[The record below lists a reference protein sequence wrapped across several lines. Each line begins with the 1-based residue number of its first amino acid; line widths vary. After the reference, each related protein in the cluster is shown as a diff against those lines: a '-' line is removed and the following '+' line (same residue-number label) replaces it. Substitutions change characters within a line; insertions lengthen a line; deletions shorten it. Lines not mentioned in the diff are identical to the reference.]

1 MKKSL
6 FSLFA
11 LLLALAGCVRQKNV
25 APFTDA
31 CWIGK
36 PIADSA
42 FYDAD
47 GHSQVPALCLQREF
61 LLEKPV
67 TDAQLYVS
75 SMGWNEVYINGER
88 VGDNVFGNL
97 PTEYDHTIYYLTYN
111 VASLLQE
118 GDNIIS
124 ISLAPG
130 YAVGMQKGMALFGAP
145 RVIADLRMYS
155 RWNGQRIVTDSTW
168 IMTDKG
174 PITRSDLYDG
184 ETYDARLEYTPDWE
198 QAQVLPAPEGRLL
211 PQPSPSMAVM
221 DTIVPLSVQPVVR
234 TEKKKQ
240 IETGHFLVDM
250 GQNMV
255 GWFSLKAKGKAGQP
269 VVMRFAE
276 TLQADGITIYTDNLR
291 DARCTNTYI
300 PAEDGEFTY
309 CPSTVYQGFRYV
321 DVKGLEEMPALGD
334 MTGLVIYDRMAS
346 TSSFECSDSLLN
358 RLHEAAYNGIRG
370 NYHGMP
376 TDCPQRDERLGWLGD
391 RFTGAYGESYLFDN
405 RDLYLKWLQDIED
418 TQDSAGQVAHI
429 APQYWLRLRSANVTW
444 CGTYI
449 SIAYMLLQRYGDEQ
463 GFRLH
468 YDSMRRWVQ
477 FIVNNA
483 MEDNIVVKDTYGDWC
498 MPPESQELI
507 HSKDPSRITEKAVLS
522 TTVFYQLLGYMQE
535 FARRMGKTAD
545 EQEYATLA
553 ETMKQAY
560 NERFFN
566 PVTAQYS
573 NNTVTAN
580 ILSLALGLVPEGQE
594 QRVMENIVN
603 VTVKRFDS
611 HVSVGV
617 LGIQHLMRTL
627 TRMGHP
633 ELAYRIATNTS
644 YPSWGYMLEHGAT
657 TIWELWNG
665 DTANPAM
672 NSGNHVMLLGDV
684 LLWMY
689 EDLAGIRPACDVLPD
704 APDAYAQLYMRPY
717 FAPELSFVKASYY
730 SVNGLICSE
739 WQRQDDGT
747 IRWNVTLPKGVS
759 ALVQL
764 SGQPQ
769 QTFKESFV
777 CTVNP

>member
-6 FSLFA
+6 CSLIILLSA
-11 LLLALAGCVRQKNV
+11 LTGCVKQKTV

-31 CWIGK
+31 SWIGK
-36 PIADSA
+36 PIADTA
-42 FYDAD
+42 YYDAD
-47 GHSQVPALCLQREF
+47 GHSQVPALYLQREF
-61 LLEKPV
+61 VQENPV
-67 TDAQLYVS
+67 KEAKLHIS

-97 PTEYDHTIYYLTYN
+97 PTEYDHTIYYLTYD
-111 VASLLQE
+111 VTPFLQE
-118 GDNIIS
+118 GENIIS
-124 ISLAPG
+124 ITLTAG
-130 YAVGMQKGMALFGAP
+130 YAVGMQKRMAVFGAP
-145 RVIADLRMYS
+145 RAIAVLEMQGGQ
-155 RWNGQRIVTDSTW
+155 NVQRIVTDKEW

-174 PITRSDLYDG
+174 PVTRSDLYDG

-198 QAQVLPAPEGRLL
+198 QAQVLHAPEGRLL

-221 DTIVPLSVQPVVR
+221 DTITPVSVKPVVL
-234 TEKKKQ
+234 TEKR

-255 GWFSLKAKGKAGQP
+255 GWFSLKAKGKEGKP

-276 TLQADGITIYTDNLR
+276 TLQADGMTIYTDNLR
-291 DARCTNTYI
+291 EARCTNTYI
-300 PAEDGEFTY
+300 PAEDGDFTY
-309 CPSTVYQGFRYV
+309 CPSSVYQGFRYV
-321 DVKGLEEMPALGD
+321 DIEGLDEMPALDD
-334 MTGLVIYDRMAS
+334 MRGLVIYDRMAS
-346 TSSFECSDSLLN
+346 TSSFECSDTLLN

-418 TQDSAGQVAHI
+418 TQDSKGQVAHI
-429 APQYWLRLRSANVTW
+429 APQYWIGLRSTNVTW

-468 YDSMRRWVQ
+468 YDSMRRWVK
-477 FIVNNA
+477 FIVKDA
-483 MEDNIVVKDTYGDWC
+483 MENNIVVKDTYGDWC

-507 HSKDPSRITEKAVLS
+507 HSKDSTRITDKAVLS

-535 FARRMGKTAD
+535 FARRMGKSAD
-545 EQEYATLA
+545 EKEYATLA
-553 ETMKQAY
+553 QKIRQAY
-560 NERFFN
+560 NERYFN
-566 PVTAQYS
+566 PETAQYS

-594 QRVMENIVN
+594 QRVMDNIVD
-603 VTVKRFDS
+603 VTVNRFDS

-689 EDLAGIRPACDVLPD
+689 EDLAGIRPACDALTD
-704 APDAYAQLYMRPY
+704 APDAYAQLYMQPY
-717 FAPELSFVKASYY
+717 FAPDLNYVKASYY
-730 SVNGLICSE
+730 SVNGLIRSE
-739 WQRQDDGT
+739 WERQPDGI
-747 IRWNVTLPKGVS
+747 IRWSVTLPEGVS
-759 ALVQL
+759 AIVRLP
-764 SGQPQ
+764 GQSQ

-777 CTVNP
+777 CTVNK

>member
-1 MKKSL
+1 MKKIFLPL
-6 FSLFA
+6 FT
-11 LLLALAGCVRQKNV
+11 LLLLMTACGKKQP
-25 APFTDA
+25 APFIGA
-31 CWIGK
+31 EWIGK
-36 PIADSA
+36 PIADTA

-47 GHSQVPALCLQREF
+47 GHSQVPALF
-61 LLEKPV
+61 LHNDITLEKPV
-67 TDAQLYVS
+67 KNARLYIS
-75 SMGWNEVYINGER
+75 AMGWYEVYINGER
-88 VGDNVFGNL
+88 VGDDVFGNL
-97 PTEYDHTIYYLTYN
+97 PTEYDHTIYYLTYD
-111 VASLLQE
+111 VTQMLEE
-118 GDNIIS
+118 GENTIAIM
-124 ISLAPG
+124 LTPG

-145 RVIADLRMYS
+145 RVIADLQMQTG
-155 RWNGQRIVTDSTW
+155 WNKWQHLLTDTTW
-168 IMTDKG
+168 LMTDTG
-174 PITRSDLYDG
+174 PVTRSDLYDG
-184 ETYDARLEYTPDWE
+184 ETYDARLEYAPDRE
-198 QAQVLPAPEGRLL
+198 QAQILPAPGGNLL

-221 DTIVPLSVQPVVR
+221 DTIVPLSVKPVIR
-234 TEKKKQ
+234 IEKKKQ
-240 IETGHFLVDM
+240 IDTGHFLVDM

-255 GWFSLKAKGKAGQP
+255 GWFSLTAKGKEGRP
-269 VVMRFAE
+269 VIMRFAE
-276 TLQADGITIYTDNLR
+276 TLQADSMTIYTDNLR

-321 DVKGLEEMPALGD
+321 DIEGLEEAPSLGD
-334 MTGLVIYDRMAS
+334 MKGLVIYDRMAS
-346 TSSFECSDSLLN
+346 TSSFECSNDILN
-358 RLHEAAYNGIRG
+358 RLHRAAYNGIRG

-405 RDLYLKWLQDIED
+405 RALYLKWLQDIED
-418 TQDSAGQVAHI
+418 TQDSLGQVAHI

-468 YDSMRRWVQ
+468 YDSMCRWVQ
-477 FIVNNA
+477 FIVKNA
-483 MEDNIVVKDTYGDWC
+483 MEDGLVVKDTYGDWC

-507 HSKDPSRITEKAVLS
+507 HSKDSSRITEKAVLS

-545 EQEYATLA
+545 GQEYAALA
-553 ETMKQAY
+553 ESLKQAY
-560 NERFFN
+560 NARYFN
-566 PVTAQYS
+566 RETAQYS

-594 QRVMENIVN
+594 QRVMDNIVD
-603 VTVKRFDS
+603 VTVNRFDS

-689 EDLAGIRPACDVLPD
+689 EDLAGIRPACDALPD
-704 APDAYAQLYMRPY
+704 APEAYKQLYMQPY
-717 FAPELSFVKASYY
+717 FAPGLEYVKASYQ
-730 SVNGLICSE
+730 SVNGLIRSE
-739 WQRQDDGT
+739 WERLDGGI
-747 IRWNVTLPKGVS
+747 IRWSVTLPEGVS
-759 ALVQL
+759 AIVRLP
-764 SGQPQ
+764 GQAQ
-769 QTFKESFV
+769 QKFDESFS
-777 CTVNP
+777 CTIDQ

>member
-1 MKKSL
+1 MKKIIIP
-6 FSLFA
+6 
-11 LLLALAGCVRQKNV
+11 LLPLIFLASCSQSPD
-25 APFTDA
+25 APFTGA
-31 CWIGK
+31 QWIGK
-36 PIADSA
+36 TIADTA
-42 FYDAD
+42 FYDEE
-47 GHSQVPALCLQREF
+47 GHSQVPALCLNNEF

-67 TDAQLYVS
+67 KNARLYIS
-75 SMGWNEVYINGER
+75 AMGWYEVFINGER
-88 VGDNVFGNL
+88 VGDDVFGNL
-97 PTEYDHTIYYLTYN
+97 PTEYDHTIYYLSYDVT
-111 VASLLQE
+111 SLLEE
-118 GDNIIS
+118 GGNTIGIM
-124 ISLAPG
+124 LTPG

-145 RVIADLRMYS
+145 RVIADLQIQTG
-155 RWNGQRIVTDSTW
+155 WNKWQRILTDTTW

-174 PITRSDLYDG
+174 PVTRSDLYDG
-184 ETYDARLEYTPDWE
+184 ETYDARLDFTPYYE
-198 QAQVLPAPEGRLL
+198 QAQVLPAPGGKLL
-211 PQPSPSMAVM
+211 PQPAPSMAVM
-221 DTIVPLSVQPVVR
+221 DTIAPLSVKPVIK
-234 TEKKKQ
+234 TENKKT
-240 IETGHFLVDM
+240 IETGHWLVDM

-255 GWFSLKAKGKAGQP
+255 GWFSLTAKGKEGQP
-269 VVMRFAE
+269 VIMRFAE
-276 TLQADGITIYTDNLR
+276 TLQADSMTIYTDNLR

-321 DVKGLEEMPALGD
+321 DIEGLEEAPSLSD
-334 MTGLVIYDRMAS
+334 MKGLVIYDRMTS
-346 TSSFECSDSLLN
+346 TSSFECSNDILN
-358 RLHEAAYNGIRG
+358 RLHRAAYNGIRG

-405 RDLYLKWLQDIED
+405 HEFYLKWLQDIED
-418 TQDSAGQVAHI
+418 TQDSLGQVAHI

-483 MEDNIVVKDTYGDWC
+483 MEDGLVVKDTYGDWC

-545 EQEYATLA
+545 QQEYAALA
-553 ETMKQAY
+553 ESLRQAY
-560 NERFFN
+560 NARYFN
-566 PVTAQYS
+566 PETAQYS

-594 QRVMENIVN
+594 QRVMDNIVD
-603 VTVKRFDS
+603 VTVNRFDS

-689 EDLAGIRPACDVLPD
+689 EDLAGIRPACDALPD
-704 APDAYAQLYMRPY
+704 APDAYRQLYMQPY
-717 FAPELSFVKASYY
+717 FAPGLDYVKASYQ
-730 SVNGLICSE
+730 SPNGLIVSE
-739 WQRQDDGT
+739 WKRQEGN
-747 IRWNVTLPKGVS
+747 IIHWSVTLPKGVS
-759 ALVQL
+759 AIVQL
-764 SGQPQ
+764 PNQTQ
-769 QTFKESFV
+769 QTFNESFV
-777 CTVNP
+777 CTIDQ

>member
-1 MKKSL
+1 MKKTL
-6 FSLFA
+6 FFLFVFLSA
-11 LLLALAGCVRQKNV
+11 LTGCGRKAAVV
-25 APFTDA
+25 PFADA
-31 CWIGK
+31 EWIGK
-36 PIADSA
+36 SIPDSA
-42 FYDAD
+42 LYDSD
-47 GHSQVPALCLQREF
+47 GHSQVPALYLQREF
-61 LLEKPV
+61 VIDKAVKE
-67 TDAQLYVS
+67 AQLYIS
-75 SMGWNEVYINGER
+75 AMGWSEVYINGEK
-88 VGDNVFGNL
+88 VGSDVFGNL
-97 PTEYDHTIYYLTYN
+97 PTEYDHTIYYLSYD
-111 VASLLQE
+111 VAPYLAE
-118 GDNIIS
+118 GENIIS
-124 ISLAPG
+124 VMLTSG
-130 YAVGMQKGMALFGAP
+130 YAVGRQKGMALFGAP
-145 RVIADLRMYS
+145 RMAADLRIQS
-155 RWNGQRIVTDSTW
+155 QWSGQRIATDTTW
-168 IMTDKG
+168 IMTDQG

-184 ETYDARLEYTPDWE
+184 ETYDARLEYAAEWQ
-198 QAQVLPAPEGRLL
+198 QAQVLPAPAGNLL
-211 PQPSPSMAVM
+211 LQPAPSMAVM
-221 DTIVPLSVQPVVR
+221 DTVRPLSVRQVMR
-234 TEKKKQ
+234 KEKNKQ
-240 IETGHFLVDM
+240 VETGHYLVDM

-255 GWFSLKAKGKAGQP
+255 GWFALTAKGKAGQP

-276 TLQADGITIYTDNLR
+276 TLQADSMTIYTDNLR

-309 CPSTVYQGFRYV
+309 CPTTVYQGFRYV
-321 DVKGLEEMPALGD
+321 DIEGLDGMPERNN
-334 MTGLVIYDRMAS
+334 MVGLVIYDRMAS
-346 TSSFECSDSLLN
+346 TSSFECSNPILN
-358 RLHEAAYNGIRG
+358 RLHQAAYNGIRG

-418 TQDSAGQVAHI
+418 TQDSTGQVAHI

-449 SIAYMLLQRYGDEQ
+449 SIAYMLMQRYGDER

-477 FIVNNA
+477 FIVNTA
-483 MEDNIVVKDTYGDWC
+483 MEDHIVVKDTYGDWC

-535 FARRMGKTAD
+535 FAHRMGKTED
-545 EQEYATLA
+545 EQEYAALA
-553 ETMKQAY
+553 ATIKDAY
-560 NERFFN
+560 NARYFN
-566 PVTAQYS
+566 AETAQYS

-594 QRVMENIVN
+594 ERVMANIVD
-603 VTVKRFDS
+603 VTVNRFNS

-633 ELAYRIATNTS
+633 DLAYKIATNTT
-644 YPSWGYMLEHGAT
+644 YPSWGYMLNHGAT

-689 EDLAGIRPACDVLPD
+689 EDLAGIRPACD
-704 APDAYAQLYMRPY
+704 AYKQLYMQPC
-717 FAPELSFVKASYY
+717 FVPELNYVKASYC
-730 SVNGLICSE
+730 SINGLIRSE
-739 WQRQDDGT
+739 WERQDDNT
-747 IRWNVTLPKGVS
+747 IRWSVTLPEGVT
-759 ALVQL
+759 AIVQL
-764 SGQPQ
+764 PGQSRQ
-769 QTFKESFV
+769 SFSESFT

>member
-1 MKKSL
+1 MKHP
-6 FSLFA
+6 FT
-11 LLLALAGCVRQKNV
+11 LLVLSVLLAGCVNKNQT
-25 APFTDA
+25 APLTDA
-31 CWIGK
+31 GWIGK

-42 FYDAD
+42 FYDEE
-47 GHSQVPALCLQREF
+47 GHSQIPALYLQREF
-61 LLEKPV
+61 LLERSVKS
-67 TDAQLYVS
+67 AQLYIS
-75 SMGWNEVYINGER
+75 AMGWSEVYINGER

-97 PTEYDHTIYYLTYN
+97 PTEYDHTIYYLTYDVAPYLVKGEN
-111 VASLLQE
+111 V
-118 GDNIIS
+118 IS
-124 ISLAPG
+124 IILTAG

-145 RVIADLRMYS
+145 RMAADLRIQS
-155 RWNGQRIVTDSTW
+155 TWSEQRILTDTAW
-168 IMTDKG
+168 IMTDQG

-184 ETYDARLEYTPDWE
+184 EVYDARLEYSAEWQ
-198 QAQVLPAPEGRLL
+198 QAQVLPAPGGNLL

-221 DTIVPLSVQPVVR
+221 DTVQPVTVKPVVR
-234 TEKKKQ
+234 TEKKKL
-240 IETGHFLVDM
+240 IPTGRWLVDM

-255 GWFSLKAKGKAGQP
+255 GWFKLTGKGKAGQP

-276 TLQADGITIYTDNLR
+276 TLQADSMTIYTDNLR
-291 DARCTNTYI
+291 DARCTNIYI
-300 PAEDGEFTY
+300 PAEDGVFTY
-309 CPSTVYQGFRYV
+309 CPSTLYQGFRYV
-321 DVKGLEEMPALGD
+321 DIEGLEEMPVLSD
-334 MTGLVIYDRMAS
+334 MQGLVIYDRMES
-346 TSSFECSDSLLN
+346 TSSFECSEPLLN
-358 RLHEAAYNGIRG
+358 RLHQAAYHGIRG

-391 RFTGAYGESYLFDN
+391 RFTGAYGESYLFNN
-405 RDLYLKWLQDIED
+405 RDLYFKWLQDIED
-418 TQDSAGQVAHI
+418 TQDSTGQVAHI

-449 SIAYMLLQRYGDEQ
+449 SIAYMLLQRYGDER

-468 YDSMRRWVQ
+468 YDSMRRWVH

-483 MEDNIVVKDTYGDWC
+483 MEDHIVVKDTYGDWC

-522 TTVFYQLLGYMQE
+522 TTVFYQLLGYMRQ
-535 FARRMGKTAD
+535 FADRMGKTEDA
-545 EQEYATLA
+545 QEYASLA
-553 ETMKQAY
+553 ATVKEAY
-560 NERFFN
+560 NARYFN
-566 PVTAQYS
+566 SETAQYS

-594 QRVMENIVN
+594 QRVMDNIVD
-603 VTVKRFDS
+603 VTVNRFDS

-633 ELAYRIATNTS
+633 ELAYKIATNTS

-689 EDLAGIRPACDVLPD
+689 EDLAGIRPACDMLPD
-704 APDAYAQLYMRPY
+704 APEAYKQLFMQPY
-717 FAPELSFVKASYY
+717 FAPQLNYVKASYQ
-730 SVNGLICSE
+730 SVNGLIRSE
-739 WQRQDDGT
+739 WERQEDNT
-747 IRWNVTLPKGVS
+747 IRWSVTLPKGVS
-759 ALVQL
+759 AVVQL
-764 SGQPQ
+764 PGQSRQ
-769 QTFKESFV
+769 QFSESFV